1 MFEYYYYH
9 NYDHART
16 TSVTTA
22 TWTASS
28 CCTRSPIAS
37 RTTTSPTCWLVYSAV
52 TATRRPPS
60 YLPPTR
66 PTSCASDRSPTE
78 VREPNYYRPHRSIGC
93 GLLLYVQRGP
103 SVRLY
108 YPSDLKTA
116 LFQSLYSSPG
126 GSVAEWLAFP

>member
-1 MFEYYYYH
+1 MFEYYYYR

-93 GLLLYVQRGP
+93 GLLLH
-103 SVRLY
+103 VRERIL
-108 YPSDLKTA
+108 LTKTNIQYQYHETIISGRLPA
-116 LFQSLYSSPG
+116 GITHQAGCL
-126 GSVAEWLAFP
+126 